1 MNPESFL
8 ADLSGSERD
17 YIDRALPSADSLM
30 KQLNKPLLMVD
41 PNLSNIVARTSEE
54 LIKKA
59 LLQRAQDEYAR
70 YS

>member
-8 ADLSGSERD
+8 AALSGSERD

-30 KQLNKPLLMVD
+30 KQVNKPLLMGD

>member
-1 MNPESFL
+1 MTPESFL
-8 ADLSGSERD
+8 AALSGSERD

-30 KQLNKPLLMVD
+30 KQVNKPLFMGD

>member
-1 MNPESFL
+1 MNPESFI
-8 ADLSGSERD
+8 AALSGSEKD
-17 YIDRALPSADSLM
+17 YRERALPSADSLM
-30 KQLNKPLLMVD
+30 GKINKPIPMLDSNLL
-41 PNLSNIVARTSEE
+41 NIIASTSDE

>member
-8 ADLSGSERD
+8 AALSGSEKD
-17 YIDRALPSADSLM
+17 YRERALPSADSLM
-30 KQLNKPLLMVD
+30 KQINKPLPMVD

-59 LLQRAQDEYAR
+59 ILQRAQDEYAR

>member
-8 ADLSGSERD
+8 AALSGSERD

-30 KQLNKPLLMVD
+30 KQINKPLPMVD

>member
-1 MNPESFL
+1 MNPESFI
-8 ADLSGSERD
+8 AALSGSERD
-17 YIDRALPSADSLM
+17 YADRLVSADSLM
-30 KQLNKPLLMVD
+30 GKINKPIPMLDSNLL
-41 PNLSNIVARTSEE
+41 NIIASTSDE

>member
-8 ADLSGSERD
+8 AALSGSERD

-30 KQLNKPLLMVD
+30 KQINKPLPMVD
-41 PNLSNIVARTSEE
+41 PNLSNIIARTSDD
-54 LIKKA
+54 LIAKA
-59 LLQRAQDEYAR
+59 LQQRAQDEYAR

>member
-8 ADLSGSERD
+8 AALIGSETD

-30 KQLNKPLLMVD
+30 KQVNKPLLTVD

>member
-8 ADLSGSERD
+8 AALGGSEKD

-30 KQLNKPLLMVD
+30 KQVNKPLLMGD

>member
-8 ADLSGSERD
+8 AALGGSEKD

-30 KQLNKPLLMVD
+30 KQVNKPLFMGD
-41 PNLSNIVARTSEE
+41 PNLSNIIARTSDE

>member
-8 ADLSGSERD
+8 AALSGSERD